1 MRQLFFLFLLVIFV
15 NTQGY
20 AAEAKGYKVVL
31 ASFPKFDDAKEKLKA
46 VGDQITDEGKELQ
59 YKYHFKIVAR
69 ASGRAFVVSVEPME
83 SEEAVVKVL
92 HYFKKTF
99 PDAYGDKYYGPT
111 KGTIFLEDLKAKIV
125 EVEVEVNTTKPA
137 EVESKAAVTKSKVQE
152 LITPI
157 SGDELSED
165 AAVRSPWIW
174 WSVMG
179 LFFVIAGLLIKRRV
193 SYEKKK
199 KIDEAKWHLS
209 RVNGKNKKNQA
220 DDEKSLEDIFYRFL
234 RNKSFLV
241 VLRELKSASDDANK
255 NICLDKMTVIM
266 KYQQGFRKSNVI
278 SAMSALLDKDSF
290 AELSMRIDKEIKG
303 L

>member
-20 AAEAKGYKVVL
+20 AAEAKGYKIVL

-46 VGDQITDEGKELQ
+46 VGAQITDEGKELQ
-59 YKYHFKIVAR
+59 SKYHFKIVAR

-83 SEEAVVKVL
+83 SEEAVDKVL
-92 HYFKKTF
+92 DYFKKTF

-111 KGTIFLEDLKAKIV
+111 KGTIFLEDLKTKT
-125 EVEVEVNTTKPA
+125 VEVEVNTTKSA
-137 EVESKAAVTKSKVQE
+137 GVESKAAVTKPKA

-165 AAVRSPWIW
+165 GAVGSPWIW
-174 WSVMG
+174 WSAMG

-193 SYEKKK
+193 SHEKKK
-199 KIDEAKWHLS
+199 KIDEAKWKLS
-209 RVNGKNKKNQA
+209 RINGKNKKILA
-220 DDEKSLEDIFYRFL
+220 DEEKSLEDIFYRFL
-234 RNKSFLV
+234 RNKTFLV
-241 VLRELKSASDDANK
+241 VLRELKSASDNANK
-255 NICLDKMTVIM
+255 NICLDKMSVIM
-266 KYQQGFRKSNVI
+266 KYQQGFRKSSVI
-278 SAMSALLDKDSF
+278 SAMSALLDKGSF
-290 AELSMRIDKEIKG
+290 TELSKRIDKEIKG